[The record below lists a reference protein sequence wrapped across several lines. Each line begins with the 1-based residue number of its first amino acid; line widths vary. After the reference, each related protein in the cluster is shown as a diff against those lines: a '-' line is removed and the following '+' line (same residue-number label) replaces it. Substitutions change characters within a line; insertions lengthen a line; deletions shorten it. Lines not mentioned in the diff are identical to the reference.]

1 VLGFAT
7 VAQATANT
15 VLVVAGERLARYGF
29 GAGHPFGTDRHDAF
43 WREFNRRGLQLRT
56 LVEEPRAA
64 TAEELQR
71 FHSAEYVEEV
81 RQKSRDGQGWLDSG
95 DTPAYPGVFEDAS
108 TVVGAALGASE
119 ALMTGRARRAFI
131 PIAGLHHA
139 ARHRAAGFCVFNDIG
154 VVMET
159 LLREGGL
166 QRVGYVDIDAHHGD
180 GVFYGFE
187 TDPRVIFADL
197 HEDGRHLY
205 PGTGAEAETGR
216 GPAIGTK
223 LNIPLPAGADD
234 AVFAQHWPRVLAHL
248 RAFAPEFIVLQ
259 CGADSVAGDPITHLA
274 WTAESH
280 RRAARDLGAL
290 ADELGHGRVLALG
303 GGGYNR
309 GNLATAW
316 NNVVEALIDG

>member
-64 TAEELQR
+64 TPEELLR

-81 RQKSRDGQGWLDSG
+81 RQKSRDGQGWLDGG
-95 DTPAYPGVFEDAS
+95 DTPAYQRVFEDAS

-119 ALMTGRARRAFI
+119 ALMTGRAQRAFV

-154 VVMET
+154 VVIET
-159 LLREGGL
+159 LLCNGGL
-166 QRVGYVDIDAHHGD
+166 LRVGYVDIDAHHGD

-197 HEDGRHLY
+197 HEDGRFLY
-205 PGTGAEAETGR
+205 PGTGAASEIGR
-216 GPAIGTK
+216 GPAVGTK

-234 AVFAQHWPRVLAHL
+234 ATFALEWPKVMAHL
-248 RAFAPEFIVLQ
+248 RAFAPEFILLQ
-259 CGADSVAGDPITHLA
+259 CGADSMAGDPITHLA

-280 RRAARDLGAL
+280 RRAARELASL
-290 ADELGHGRVLALG
+290 ADELGHGRVLAVG

-309 GNLATAW
+309 GNLAAAW

>member
-1 VLGFAT
+1 MLGFAA

-29 GAGHPFGTDRHDAF
+29 GSGHPFGTDRHDAF

-56 LVEEPRAA
+56 LVEEPRVA
-64 TAEELQR
+64 TPQELQR
-71 FHSAEYVEEV
+71 FHSTEYVEEV
-81 RQKSRDGQGWLDSG
+81 RQKSRDGHGWLDSG
-95 DTPAYPGVFEDAS
+95 DTPAYQGVFEDAS

-119 ALMTGRARRAFI
+119 ALMSGRARRAFI

-154 VVMET
+154 VVIET
-159 LLREGGL
+159 LLQDGGL
-166 QRVGYVDIDAHHGD
+166 KRVGYVDIDAHHGD

-187 TDPRVIFADL
+187 ADPRVIFADL

-205 PGTGAEAETGR
+205 PGTGAAAETGR
-216 GPAIGTK
+216 GPAAGTK
-223 LNIPLPAGADD
+223 LNIPLSAGADD
-234 AVFAQHWPRVLAHL
+234 AVFAQHWPRVLEHL
-248 RAFAPEFIVLQ
+248 RAFSPEFIVLQ

-274 WTAESH
+274 WSAESH
-280 RRAARDLGAL
+280 RRAARDLGLL
-290 ADELGHGRVLALG
+290 ADDLGHGRVLALG

-309 GNLATAW
+309 SNLATAW

>member
-1 VLGFAT
+1 MLGFAT

-56 LVEEPRAA
+56 LVEEPRSA
-64 TAEELQR
+64 TPEELRR

-81 RQKSRDGQGWLDSG
+81 RLKSRDGQGWLDSG

-119 ALMTGRARRAFI
+119 ALMSGRARRAFI

-154 VVMET
+154 VVIET

-216 GPAIGTK
+216 GVRRLAPSSIFRCRRARMTRYSPSIGRGFWPTCAR
-223 LNIPLPAGADD
+223 LRRNSSFCNAAPTAWRATRSPIWPGRPSHIGAPRGTWVYWPMNSDTAVCWRWAAGA
-234 AVFAQHWPRVLAHL
+234 
-248 RAFAPEFIVLQ
+248 
-259 CGADSVAGDPITHLA
+259 T
-274 WTAESH
+274 TAAIWRPPGTMWS
-280 RRAARDLGAL
+280 RR
-290 ADELGHGRVLALG
+290 
-303 GGGYNR
+303 
-309 GNLATAW
+309 
-316 NNVVEALIDG
+316 

>member
-1 VLGFAT
+1 M
-7 VAQATANT
+7 AQATANS

-64 TAEELQR
+64 TTEELLR
-71 FHSAEYVEEV
+71 FHSAEYVAEV

-95 DTPAYPGVFEDAS
+95 DTPAYQGVFEDAA

-119 ALMTGRARRAFI
+119 ALMTGRAQRAFV

-154 VVMET
+154 VVIET
-159 LLREGGL
+159 LLRGGGL
-166 QRVGYVDIDAHHGD
+166 QRVAYVDIDAHHGD

-205 PGTGAEAETGR
+205 PGTGAAAETGR
-216 GPAIGTK
+216 GPALGTK

-234 AVFAQHWPRVLAHL
+234 AVFAQHWPQVLAHL
-248 RAFAPEFIVLQ
+248 RSFAPEFIILQ

-280 RRAARDLGAL
+280 RRAARDLGAM

-309 GNLATAW
+309 ANLATAW
-316 NNVVEALIDG
+316 NNVVEALIAG

>member
-1 VLGFAT
+1 
-7 VAQATANT
+7 VAQATANS

-29 GAGHPFGTDRHDAF
+29 GAGHPFGTDRHEAF

-56 LVEEPRAA
+56 LVEEPRGA
-64 TAEELQR
+64 TPAELLR
-71 FHSAEYVEEV
+71 FHSAEYLEEV
-81 RQKSRDGQGWLDSG
+81 RQKSRDGQGWLDGG
-95 DTPAYPGVFEDAS
+95 DTPAYPGVFEDAA

-119 ALMTGRARRAFI
+119 ALMAGRVQRAFI

-154 VVMET
+154 VVIET
-159 LLREGGL
+159 LLRESGL
-166 QRVGYVDIDAHHGD
+166 QRVAYVDIDAHHGD

-197 HEDGRHLY
+197 HEDGRYLY

-216 GPAIGTK
+216 GAAAGTK
-223 LNIPLPAGADD
+223 LNIPLAPGADD

-248 RAFAPEFIVLQ
+248 RASAPEFVILQ
-259 CGADSVAGDPITHLA
+259 CGADSVGGDPITHMA
-274 WTAESH
+274 WTAEVH

-290 ADELGHGRVLALG
+290 ADELGHGRLLALG

-316 NNVVEALIDG
+316 NNVVEALIGG